1 MKLLKEYTAGNYG
14 TRKRSGGVS
23 TLICA
28 VLDDRHTEDGE
39 PRSGVLVVS
48 YQLLQVPTHLSGT
61 VPSYVLARA

>member
-1 MKLLKEYTAGNYG
+1 MEYTAGNYG

-39 PRSGVLVVS
+39 PRSDVLDIS
-48 YQLLQVPTHLSGT
+48 HQLLQVPAYLTGT
-61 VPSYVLARA
+61 ALSYVLAQV